1 MVQVPLFGDKAQT
14 RTKPD
19 TKKTKGLKQRAIKH
33 KLLDRFH
40 HVVDCPAINGHASRR
55 EKDSFL
61 RSQRND
67 TAELHR
73 WRDLI
78 KEEPVQNERLSTQ
91 ISQRVRLDRSSVSKK
106 SINVNR
112 TQSSRFLHAQQSSLK
127 INEELEDE
135 NRLYQGKE
143 SRIEDRE
150 GESIE
155 QRTTGTLIERNR
167 ENSGGEPAK
176 TVKVSP
182 LSGVSSRR
190 RRR

>member
-1 MVQVPLFGDKAQT
+1 MRACDGDGDGVTVNWKPLG
-14 RTKPD
+14 
-19 TKKTKGLKQRAIKH
+19 KQS
-33 KLLDRFH
+33 LGFH

-61 RSQRND
+61 RSQRDD

-73 WRDLI
+73 RRDLI
-78 KEEPVQNERLSTQ
+78 EKETVQNERLSTQ

-112 TQSSRFLHAQQSSLK
+112 TQSSRFLHAQQSALK
-127 INEELEDE
+127 IKEELEDE

-155 QRTTGTLIERNR
+155 
-167 ENSGGEPAK
+167 
-176 TVKVSP
+176 
-182 LSGVSSRR
+182 
-190 RRR
+190 